1 VAERPDHP
9 LLALPAGVDGTRQ
22 IGPTIGGGAPNPK
35 KARQIERLEPQF
47 QELRRVL
54 ASRGATLSEAAAATA
69 PEHVLV
75 FVTNGPRR
83 ELTEVLASLP
93 DLEWLLQHDERVEPD
108 DDFRFK
114 NNADKELIATFYMVM
129 LNQRAVEQLLSFWKA
144 YRDNRRMRSGFGSWG
159 KVFACLREIRRW
171 GPEDRLREAGL
182 LRDWFDPIDPNN
194 VVPVEIELWP
204 RDIGRRAAVEQN
216 VRELVGQANGRII
229 DTAVIEEIG
238 YHAVLAELPQQYVM
252 RLLNSRDV
260 ALVQADDV
268 FIFRPIPQCMAHVD
282 TSEARRASIRT
293 APLPDGEPVCA
304 LLDGLPMENH
314 PLLQNRLVVDDPDD
328 WAPTY
333 QVAERKHGTA
343 MASLIVR
350 GDLHGDEAQL
360 PSPLYVRPILQ
371 SQGQGENAP
380 RHRLWLD
387 LIHRAVLRLFV
398 GDASAGPAAPHV
410 RIINLSVGDLGR
422 PFLHELSPLARL
434 LDWLAWKYGVL
445 FVISAGNHLCEIPD
459 EHRGNDEAVIRHLF
473 REKRLRRILCPA
485 ESLNGLTVGSLNHD
499 GDATLSDS
507 RAQVIPTRTD
517 VPAAYSAQGRGF
529 RQAVKPDVLMPGGRC
544 LFHQKVPLSGQ
555 PWIGARGAPK
565 LGQLVAVP
573 GAPGETLTA
582 KSSGTSNAAALT
594 SRSGVFIH
602 AAVEQLLQDPTAHAL
617 HNVPRGILLK
627 ALLTHTAE
635 WPEETAALCA
645 KALQDD
651 VDRNRLKDHLAGV
664 LGYGVLRPN
673 RGASCSA
680 TRATAVGGGVI
691 LKDRRQLHRFPIP
704 VCLHARNEW
713 RRVTLT
719 LAWFTPISPT
729 DRRYR
734 IARLRLESPKD
745 MAPLNVTG
753 GQVHGDAASRG
764 TVQHLVLERENSAML
779 VGDDQAIEFGV
790 TCAED
795 ALELTTPIPYAV
807 VVSLETAPGTGL
819 PIYEQVAAAL
829 RVRVP
834 VAVPR

>member
-1 VAERPDHP
+1 M
-9 LLALPAGVDGTRQ
+9 DGPRQ
-22 IGPTIGGGAPNPK
+22 IGPIIGGGAPNPK

-47 QELRRVL
+47 QELQRVL
-54 ASRGATLSEAAAATA
+54 ASRGAALSEAAAATA

-75 FVTNGPRR
+75 FVANGPRR

-114 NNADKELIATFYMVM
+114 TEKDHDKELVATFYMVM
-129 LNQRAVEQLLSFWKA
+129 LNQRALEQLLSFWKA
-144 YRDNRRMRSGFGSWG
+144 YRDNRRMPSGLGSWG

-182 LRDWFDPIDPNN
+182 LRDWFDPIDPNH

-204 RDIGRRAAVEQN
+204 RGTGRRMVVEQT
-216 VRELVGQANGRII
+216 VRELVEQANGRIV

-252 RLLNSRDV
+252 QLLDSRDV
-260 ALVQADDV
+260 ALIQADDV
-268 FIFRPIPQCMAHVD
+268 FVFRPIPQCMAHVD
-282 TSEARRASIRT
+282 TSEAQHASIRS
-293 APLPDGEPVCA
+293 APAPAGEPVCA
-304 LLDGLPMENH
+304 LFDGLPMENH

-350 GDLHGDEAQL
+350 GDLHGDEAPL

-371 SQGQGENAP
+371 SQGQRENAP

-398 GDASAGPAAPHV
+398 GDGSVGPAAPHV
-410 RIINLSVGDLGR
+410 RIINLSVGDPGR
-422 PFLHELSPLARL
+422 PFLHEMSPLARL

-445 FVISAGNHLCEIPD
+445 FVISAGNHQCEIPD
-459 EHRGNDEAVIRHLF
+459 EHRADDEAVIRHLF
-473 REKRLRRILCPA
+473 RETRQRRILCPA

-499 GDATLSDS
+499 GDGAVSDS

-529 RQAVKPDVLMPGGRC
+529 RQAVKPDVLMPGGRG
-544 LFHQKVPLSGQ
+544 LFHQKVPLRGQ
-555 PWIGARGAPK
+555 PWIGTRGTPK

-594 SRSGVFIH
+594 SRSGVFVH
-602 AAVEQLLQDPTAHAL
+602 SAVEQLLQDPGAQAL
-617 HNVPRGILLK
+617 RNVPMGILLK
-627 ALLTHTAE
+627 GLLTHTAE
-635 WPEETAALCA
+635 WPEETETLCA
-645 KALQDD
+645 KALMND
-651 VDRNRLKDHLAGV
+651 VDRGRLKDHLAGV

-673 RGASCSA
+673 RGASCTA

-691 LKDRRQLHRFPIP
+691 GKDRRLVHRFPIP

-734 IARLRLESPKD
+734 IARLRLESPRG
-745 MAPLNVTG
+745 ASPLNVTG
-753 GQVHGDAASRG
+753 GQVHGEAAGRG
-764 TVQHLVLERENSAML
+764 TVQHVVLERENSAML
-779 VGDDQAIEFGV
+779 VDSDQAIEFGV

-795 ALELTTPIPYAV
+795 AFELTTSIPYAV
-807 VVSLETAPGTGL
+807 IVSLETAPGTGL

-834 VAVPR
+834 VGVPTR